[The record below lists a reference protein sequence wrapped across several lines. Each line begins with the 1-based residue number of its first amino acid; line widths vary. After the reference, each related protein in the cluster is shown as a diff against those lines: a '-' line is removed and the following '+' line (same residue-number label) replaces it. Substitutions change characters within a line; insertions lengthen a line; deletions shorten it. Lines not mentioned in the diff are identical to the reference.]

1 MKNMKKIF
9 KLLPMLF
16 ILSIVVWSCRDD
28 NPEYTGKPYVHF
40 NKATASSEIIM
51 KGIGSKEVKIS
62 YGSVKAVTGSNQVK
76 LVLDT
81 QKSNVVEGIDFVYVK
96 NTDDLNDGEVSG
108 DFTIKLLESGSS
120 QTPKTA
126 VFKLQSSTIE
136 NAVFNQEYTLTV
148 SLTCPV
154 AGFYGAFTNTA
165 SWWNNPGGSFDIVA
179 SSVPNQ
185 MLVKD
190 FWDLGQDLV
199 FNYNPETF
207 VVTMPDQNTG
217 YYSSANKGYIWA
229 KQATDATKISTFNP
243 CTRELTLNVNYY
255 IPNVGGWGNQV
266 EKFTGK

>member
-1 MKNMKKIF
+1 MKKIF

-16 ILSIVVWSCRDD
+16 ILSIVVWSCRDE
-28 NPEYTGKPYVHF
+28 NPEYNGKPYVHF
-40 NKATASSEIIM
+40 NKATAASEIIM
-51 KGIGSKEVKIS
+51 KGAVSKEIKIS

-81 QKSNVVEGIDFVYVK
+81 QKSNMVEGVDFVYVK
-96 NTDDLNDGEVSG
+96 NIDDLNEGEVSG
-108 DFTIKLLESGSS
+108 EFTVKLLESGAT

-126 VFKLQSSTIE
+126 VFKLQSTTID

-154 AGFYGAFTNTA
+154 SGFYGEFTNTA

-179 SSVPNQ
+179 GTSPNQ

-190 FWDLGQDLV
+190 FWDLGKDLV

-207 VVTMPDQNTG
+207 VVTIPDQNTG
-217 YYSSANKGYIWA
+217 YFSSANNGYVWC
-229 KQATDATKISTFNP
+229 KQSTDATKISKFNP
-243 CTRELTLNVNYY
+243 CTRQLTLYVNYY
-255 IPNVGGWGNQV
+255 IPNVGGWGNQTETFV
-266 EKFTGK
+266 GK